1 MSDLGNQR
9 LERLRCLSDADR
21 MVSDAGIAANCR
33 AVAQTRLL
41 NGRTRLTNSLFF
53 CLRERWSRSS
63 WPLGASAAIP
73 LPPLNPAPGR
83 LCTS

>member
-53 CLRERWSRSS
+53 LF
-63 WPLGASAAIP
+63 A
-73 LPPLNPAPGR
+73 
-83 LCTS
+83 